1 MVRVD
6 PRLQDFWAGMPLG
19 GGKFQ
24 HRPDSITSDLFLLEG
39 PRREEYNTAVLRL
52 VLSPS
57 EMSLLITGSFSDS
70 TDFCKDPPFSL
81 KFLLYVTCFGFLLH
95 SAFGIPEGCSLL
107 FWAKQLLCK
116 QTHFLLPV
124 TLELSLPLK

>member
-6 PRLQDFWAGMPLG
+6 PRLQDFWAGIPLG

-24 HRPDSITSDLFLLEG
+24 NRPDSITSDLFLLGHLESQEG

-70 TDFCKDPPFSL
+70 TDFYKEPPFSL
-81 KFLLYVTCFGFLLH
+81 KFLL
-95 SAFGIPEGCSLL
+95 
-107 FWAKQLLCK
+107 
-116 QTHFLLPV
+116 
-124 TLELSLPLK
+124 